1 MEDRKRPYY
10 WSVRDCESANKLLS
24 KNRKLT
30 ALLNRLRESLQPTM
44 EKLGSSFA
52 ATGLSANFWTMV
64 GLCLSIVAGGVYTLP
79 TIGLDRYFAAVIG
92 GVVLLVS
99 GFFDMVD
106 GSVARV
112 TGKTTKKGAFLD
124 SSFDKIAETAIFMGI
139 AFGGLASP
147 LLAMLALAL
156 SLLVSYTRAR
166 AESLGIELKGIG
178 IGERAERL
186 LIVAIV
192 GMVPHPE
199 ALNWAMIIVSI
210 VAGITLGQR
219 IAATSRKLSTT

>member
-1 MEDRKRPYY
+1 
-10 WSVRDCESANKLLS
+10 
-24 KNRKLT
+24 
-30 ALLNRLRESLQPTM
+30 M

-52 ATGLSANFWTMV
+52 ATGLSANFWTAV
-64 GLCLSIVAGGVYTLP
+64 GLGLSIVAGGIYASP
-79 TIGLDRYFAAVIG
+79 TIGFDRYFAALVAGI
-92 GVVLLVS
+92 VLLVS

-112 TGKTTKKGAFLD
+112 TGKSTKKGAFLD
-124 SSFDKIAETAIFMGI
+124 STFDKIAETSIFLGI
-139 AFGGLASP
+139 AIGSLAHP
-147 LLAMLALAL
+147 AWAMLALAL

-166 AESLGIELKGIG
+166 AESLGVELKGIG

-192 GMVPHPE
+192 GIVPLPD
-199 ALNWAMIIVSI
+199 AINWAMIIVSV

-219 IAATSRKLSTT
+219 IAATSKKLSTT